1 MDGRGVLY
9 CALHRRGYKA
19 VDEDEESANPPRHAI
34 LYLHWM
40 AVDFDYRDLCSW
52 QLILALT
59 CSLML
64 HRRRRRAMPGDDD
77 DRALLAGSQ
86 YCYKLPKLQG
96 F

>member
-1 MDGRGVLY
+1 MEGEYYIVHR
-9 CALHRRGYKA
+9 RRGYTA

-77 DRALLAGSQ
+77 DRALLLGSQ